1 MITITSWLFR
11 IARSRTLVGHGR
23 AIIDENQAVTEM
35 LYFNGVNGETGHYG
49 LQPMS
54 AEALVDHVLKDRY
67 SATRQLQ
74 DLQRELIDRTLNEQK
89 VLDIVASLVQDVL
102 RSPSQFPD
110 TTADWPNRAAR
121 KILAILLGDDASPFV
136 EDVQALA
143 ARLADEP
150 VETVV
155 HIVRLLNGGQGIF
168 LAQWLFRRDALLPD
182 HLRGN
187 LTSWFDQ
194 ALHMIR
200 RTYLTGD
207 GVVAGDADRLLRL
220 AWIEG
225 VTNSLDR
232 LPVTSLQML
241 PGTDGVVGPL
251 RRLVR
256 TLRALSRGWDAAAS
270 DALASD
276 TGDFGQRLAALSSLG
291 ANASWHGVVANLR
304 GVLLSLRRD
313 SPPIGVDEIQAA
325 LRDWLD
331 ELQRRVTGQ
340 LGTVPWV
347 DPGDLS
353 EAGWGIVFPATWP
366 IARQKALEV
375 ALAPLLK
382 LRARQAGGLYRV
394 YAGAEGYRP
403 GDTVR
408 GFLHRPPRHADAAN
422 PAAPDETGVPYYLLL
437 VGSPEEI
444 PFEFQYQLDVQYAVG
459 RLDFGEDIAA
469 YTNYARNVVT
479 SEAAPTRAHPQ
490 VVLFGTENPGDV
502 ATSLSAK
509 HLITPLYRHIR
520 SRIAGS
526 AWQVLSVAPA
536 HATKANLARILR
548 LKTPPALLF
557 TATHGMEFPVGDHR
571 QRPDQ
576 GALLCQ
582 DWTGEAGEVS
592 SDAYFSA
599 SDVTDDLN
607 LRGMIW
613 FAFACFGAGTPHYD
627 EYHHSAFRASS
638 QTIAEVP
645 FVAAL
650 PKAMLAL
657 RDRGALAVVG
667 HVERSWGLSFLS
679 EVQNRPVGMVG
690 RKREHVEVFAA
701 AIERM
706 LAGQPVGAALDCF
719 DMRHAAIAT
728 ELAHLYDHMRDPPTV
743 EDIYR
748 LAELWTANNDARG
761 YIIIGDPA
769 VRLGGATLQER
780 GGS

>member
-1 MITITSWLFR
+1 M
-11 IARSRTLVGHGR
+11 
-23 AIIDENQAVTEM
+23 TEI
-35 LYFNGVNGETGHYG
+35 LYFNGVNGDTGHYG

-54 AEALVDHVLKDRY
+54 AEALVDHVLNDRY

-89 VLDIVASLVQDVL
+89 VLDIVAFLVQDVL
-102 RSPSQFPD
+102 RSPSQSPD
-110 TTADWPNRAAR
+110 MTADWPNSAAR
-121 KILAILLGDDASPFV
+121 KILAILLGDDATPFV

-143 ARLADEP
+143 ARLAQEP
-150 VETVV
+150 VETAV
-155 HIVRLLNGGQGIF
+155 HIVRLLNGGQGIS
-168 LAQWLFRRDALLPD
+168 LAQWLFRRDDLLPE

-187 LTSWFDQ
+187 LTSRFDQ

-207 GVVAGDADRLLRL
+207 GVVARDADGLLRP
-220 AWIEG
+220 AWIG
-225 VTNSLDR
+225 GFASSLDR
-232 LPVTSLQML
+232 LPVTSLQVL

-256 TLRALSRGWDAAAS
+256 TLRGLSRGWDAAAS
-270 DALASD
+270 EAAPFGTVSPDA
-276 TGDFGQRLAALSSLG
+276 GDFGQRLAALSSLG
-291 ANASWHGVVANLR
+291 ADASWHGVVANLR

-313 SPPIGVDEIQAA
+313 PPPIGVDETQAA

-347 DPGDLS
+347 DPGNLS
-353 EAGWGIVFPATWP
+353 QAGWGVIFPAIWP
-366 IARQKALEV
+366 VARQEALEM
-375 ALAPLLK
+375 ALAPLLQ
-382 LRARQAGGLYRV
+382 LRAGQVGELYRF

-403 GDTVR
+403 GDTAG
-408 GFLHRPPRHADAAN
+408 GFLCRPPRHADAAN

-459 RLDFGEDIAA
+459 RLDFGEDITA
-469 YTNYARNVVT
+469 YANYARNVVAA
-479 SEAAPTRAHPQ
+479 EAAPVRAHRQ
-490 VVLFGTENPGDV
+490 VVFFGTENPGDV
-502 ATSLSAK
+502 ATSLSAN
-509 HLITPLYRHIR
+509 HLIAPLSRHIR
-520 SRIAGS
+520 SRTAGS
-526 AWQVLSVAPA
+526 AWNVLHVAPA

-548 LKTPPALLF
+548 LEMPPALLF
-557 TATHGMEFPVGDHR
+557 TATHGIEFPVGHPR
-571 QRPDQ
+571 QRLNQ

-582 DWTGEAGEVS
+582 DWSGEVGEVS
-592 SDAYFSA
+592 PDAYFSA
-599 SDVTDDLN
+599 GDVTEDLN
-607 LRGMIW
+607 LRGMIL
-613 FAFACFGAGTPHYD
+613 FAFACFSAGTPHYD
-627 EYHHSAFRASS
+627 EYHRVAFRASS
-638 QTIAEVP
+638 QAIAEVP

-679 EVQNRPVGMVG
+679 EMSSRPEGMVG

-701 AIERM
+701 AIERI
-706 LAGQPVGAALDCF
+706 LAGQPVGAALDYF

-728 ELAHLYDHMRDPPTV
+728 ELIYLYDHMRDPPTV

-761 YIIIGDPA
+761 YVIIGDPA
-769 VRLGGATLQER
+769 VRLSGATL
-780 GGS
+780 

>member
-1 MITITSWLFR
+1 
-11 IARSRTLVGHGR
+11 
-23 AIIDENQAVTEM
+23 
-35 LYFNGVNGETGHYG
+35 
-49 LQPMS
+49 MS
-54 AEALVDHVLKDRY
+54 AEALVDHVLNDRY

-89 VLDIVASLVQDVL
+89 VLDIVASLVRDVL
-102 RSPSQFPD
+102 RSASQSPD
-110 TTADWPNRAAR
+110 MIADWPNSAAR
-121 KILAILLGDDASPFV
+121 KVLAILLGDDASPFA
-136 EDVQALA
+136 EDVEALA
-143 ARLADEP
+143 ARLAQEP

-155 HIVRLLNGGQGIF
+155 HIVQLLNSGQGIP
-168 LAQWLFRRDALLPD
+168 LAQWLFRRDDHLPD

-187 LTSWFDQ
+187 LTSRFDQ
-194 ALHMIR
+194 ELSMIR
-200 RTYLTGD
+200 RMYLTGD
-207 GVVAGDADRLLRL
+207 GVVVRDADDLLRL

-225 VTNSLDR
+225 LTSSLDR
-232 LPVTSLQML
+232 LPVASLQVL
-241 PGTDGVVGPL
+241 PSTDGVVGPL

-256 TLRALSRGWDAAAS
+256 TLRGLSRGRVVAAS
-270 DALASD
+270 GPVASADVAPD

-325 LRDWLD
+325 LQDWLD
-331 ELQRRVTGQ
+331 ELQRRCTGQ

-353 EAGWGIVFPATWP
+353 EAGWGIIFPATWP
-366 IARQKALEV
+366 AARQKALKA
-375 ALAPLLK
+375 ALAPLLQ
-382 LRARQAGGLYRV
+382 LRAGQAGERYRF

-403 GDTVR
+403 GDR
-408 GFLHRPPRHADAAN
+408 ASGFLRRPPRRADAAN

-437 VGSPEEI
+437 VGSPEDI

-469 YTNYARNVVT
+469 YANYARNVVAA
-479 SEAAPTRAHPQ
+479 EAAPSRAHPQ
-490 VVLFGTENPGDV
+490 VVFFGTENPGDGV
-502 ATSLSAK
+502 TSLSAK
-509 HLITPLYRHIR
+509 HLIAPLYRHVW
-520 SRIAGS
+520 SRTAGS
-526 AWQVLSVAPA
+526 AWHVLSVAPA

-548 LKTPPALLF
+548 LETPPALLF
-557 TATHGMEFPVGDHR
+557 TATHGIEFPAGDPR
-571 QRPDQ
+571 QQLDQ

-582 DWTGEAGEVS
+582 DWTGEVGEVS
-592 SDAYFSA
+592 PDVYFSA
-599 SDVTDDLN
+599 RDVTDELN
-607 LRGMIW
+607 LRGMIL
-613 FAFACFGAGTPHYD
+613 FAFACFGAGTPRYD
-627 EYHHSAFRASS
+627 EYHRAVFRASS
-638 QTIAEVP
+638 QAIAEVP

-679 EVQNRPVGMVG
+679 EMSNRSKGMAG

-701 AIERM
+701 AIDRM
-706 LAGQPVGAALDCF
+706 LAGQPVGAALDYF

-728 ELAHLYDHMRDPPTV
+728 ELAYLYDHVRDPPTA
-743 EDIYR
+743 EDIYW

-761 YIIIGDPA
+761 YVIIGDPA
-769 VRLGGATLQER
+769 VRLGGATLQA
-780 GGS
+780 GDGS

>member
-1 MITITSWLFR
+1 M
-11 IARSRTLVGHGR
+11 
-23 AIIDENQAVTEM
+23 TEI
-35 LYFNGVNGETGHYG
+35 LYFNGVNGDTGHYG

-54 AEALVDHVLKDRY
+54 AEALVAHVLNDRY

-102 RSPSQFPD
+102 GSPSQSLD
-110 TTADWPNRAAR
+110 MSADWPNRAAR

-136 EDVQALA
+136 DDVQALA
-143 ARLADEP
+143 ARLAEEP

-155 HIVRLLNGGQGIF
+155 QIVRLLSGGQGIF
-168 LAQWLFRRDALLPD
+168 LAQWLFRRDDVLPD

-187 LTSWFDQ
+187 LTSRFDQ

-200 RTYLTGD
+200 RVYLTGG
-207 GVVAGDADRLLRL
+207 GVVAHDADRLLRL

-225 VTNSLDR
+225 LTSSLDR
-232 LPVTSLQML
+232 LPVASLQVL

-256 TLRALSRGWDAAAS
+256 TLRGLSRGWDAAGS
-270 DALASD
+270 DAVSPT

-347 DPGDLS
+347 DPGNLS
-353 EAGWGIVFPATWP
+353 EAGWGIIFPATWS
-366 IARQKALEV
+366 IARQEALEV
-375 ALAPLLK
+375 ALAPLLQ
-382 LRARQAGGLYRV
+382 LRARQAGKLYRL

-403 GDTVR
+403 GDTAR

-422 PAAPDETGVPYYLLL
+422 AAAPDETGVPYYLLL

-469 YTNYARNVVT
+469 YTNYARNVVA

-490 VVLFGTENPGDV
+490 VVLFGTENPDDV

-509 HLITPLYRHIR
+509 HLIAPLYRHIR

-526 AWQVLSVAPA
+526 AWQALSIAPE

-548 LKTPPALLF
+548 LETPPALLF
-557 TATHGMEFPVGDHR
+557 TATHGIEFPVGDPR
-571 QRPDQ
+571 QRLDQ

-582 DWTGEAGEVS
+582 DWTGEVGEVS

-599 SDVTDDLN
+599 SDVTDDL
-607 LRGMIW
+607 
-613 FAFACFGAGTPHYD
+613 
-627 EYHHSAFRASS
+627 
-638 QTIAEVP
+638 
-645 FVAAL
+645 
-650 PKAMLAL
+650 
-657 RDRGALAVVG
+657 
-667 HVERSWGLSFLS
+667 
-679 EVQNRPVGMVG
+679 
-690 RKREHVEVFAA
+690 
-701 AIERM
+701 
-706 LAGQPVGAALDCF
+706 
-719 DMRHAAIAT
+719 
-728 ELAHLYDHMRDPPTV
+728 
-743 EDIYR
+743 
-748 LAELWTANNDARG
+748 
-761 YIIIGDPA
+761 
-769 VRLGGATLQER
+769 
-780 GGS
+780 

>member
-1 MITITSWLFR
+1 
-11 IARSRTLVGHGR
+11 
-23 AIIDENQAVTEM
+23 VTEI
-35 LYFNGVNGETGHYG
+35 LYFNGVNGDTGHYG

-54 AEALVDHVLKDRY
+54 AEALVDHVLNDRY
-67 SATRQLQ
+67 SATRHLQ

-102 RSPSQFPD
+102 RSPFQSSD
-110 TTADWPNRAAR
+110 MAADWPNRAAR

-143 ARLADEP
+143 ARLAQEP

-168 LAQWLFRRDALLPD
+168 LAQWLFRRDDLLPD

-187 LTSWFDQ
+187 LTSRFDQ
-194 ALHMIR
+194 ELRMIR
-200 RTYLTGD
+200 QTYLTGG
-207 GVVAGDADRLLRL
+207 GVVAGDAHRLLRR

-225 VTNSLDR
+225 LTSSLDR
-232 LPVTSLQML
+232 LPVASLQVL
-241 PGTDGVVGPL
+241 PGTDGVLGPL

-256 TLRALSRGWDAAAS
+256 TLRGLSRGWDAAAS
-270 DALASD
+270 AAVAPD

-313 SPPIGVDEIQAA
+313 SPPIGVDQIQAA
-325 LRDWLD
+325 LGDWLD

-353 EAGWGIVFPATWP
+353 EAGWGIILPATWP
-366 IARQKALEV
+366 IARQKALEM
-375 ALAPLLK
+375 ALAPLLQ
-382 LRARQAGGLYRV
+382 LRARQAGELYRF
-394 YAGAEGYRP
+394 YSGAEGYRP

-408 GFLHRPPRHADAAN
+408 GFLHRPPRQADAAN

-444 PFEFQYQLDVQYAVG
+444 PFEFQYQLDVQYGVG

-469 YTNYARNVVT
+469 YTNYARNVVA
-479 SEAAPTRAHPQ
+479 SESARTRAHPQ
-490 VVLFGTENPGDV
+490 VVLFGTENPGDA

-509 HLITPLYRHIR
+509 HLIAPLYRHIR

-526 AWQVLSVAPA
+526 AWQVLSVTPA

-548 LKTPPALLF
+548 LETPPALLF
-557 TATHGMEFPVGDHR
+557 TATHGMEFPAGDRR
-571 QRPDQ
+571 QRLDQ

-607 LRGMIW
+607 LRGMIL

-627 EYHHSAFRASS
+627 EYHRSVFRASS
-638 QTIAEVP
+638 QAIAEVP

-679 EVQNRPVGMVG
+679 EMPNRPESMVG

-701 AIERM
+701 AIERL

-719 DMRHAAIAT
+719 DMRHAAVAT
-728 ELAHLYDHMRDPPTV
+728 ELAYLYDHMRDPPTV

-761 YIIIGDPA
+761 YIVIGDPA

>member
-1 MITITSWLFR
+1 
-11 IARSRTLVGHGR
+11 
-23 AIIDENQAVTEM
+23 VTEI
-35 LYFNGVNGETGHYG
+35 LYFNGVNGDTGHYG

-54 AEALVDHVLKDRY
+54 AEALVVHVLNDRY

-102 RSPSQFPD
+102 RSPSQSPD
-110 TTADWPNRAAR
+110 MTADWPNRAAH

-143 ARLADEP
+143 ARLAQEP

-168 LAQWLFRRDALLPD
+168 LAQWLFRRDDLLPD

-187 LTSWFDQ
+187 LTSRFDQ

-200 RTYLTGD
+200 RTYLTGG

-225 VTNSLDR
+225 LTSSLDR
-232 LPVTSLQML
+232 LPVASLQVL

-256 TLRALSRGWDAAAS
+256 TLRGLSRGWDAAGS
-270 DALASD
+270 DAVAPD

-304 GVLLSLRRD
+304 GVLLALRRD

-353 EAGWGIVFPATWP
+353 EAGWGIIFPATWP
-366 IARQKALEV
+366 IARQEALAV
-375 ALAPLLK
+375 ALAPLLR
-382 LRARQAGGLYRV
+382 LRAGQAGELYRF

-408 GFLHRPPRHADAAN
+408 AFLHRPPRHADAAN

-469 YTNYARNVVT
+469 YTNYARNVVA
-479 SEAAPTRAHPQ
+479 SEAAPTRAHPR

-509 HLITPLYRHIR
+509 HLIAPLYRHIR

-526 AWQVLSVAPA
+526 AWQVLSVAPV

-548 LKTPPALLF
+548 LETPPALLF

-571 QRPDQ
+571 QRLDQ

-627 EYHHSAFRASS
+627 EYHRSAFRASS
-638 QTIAEVP
+638 QAIAEVP

-679 EVQNRPVGMVG
+679 EMPNRPEGMVG

-701 AIERM
+701 AIERL

-728 ELAHLYDHMRDPPTV
+728 ELAYLYDHVRDPPTV

-769 VRLGGATLQER
+769 VRLGGATPQAR
-780 GGS
+780 GGN

>member
-1 MITITSWLFR
+1 MPVGYG
-11 IARSRTLVGHGR
+11 RS
-23 AIIDENQAVTEM
+23 IIDENQAVTEL
-35 LYFNGVNGETGHYG
+35 LYFNGVNGDTGHYG

-54 AEALVDHVLKDRY
+54 AEALVDHVLNDRY

-89 VLDIVASLVQDVL
+89 VLDIVAFLVQDVL
-102 RSPSQFPD
+102 RSPSRSPD
-110 TTADWPNRAAR
+110 LTADWPNSAAR
-121 KILAILLGDDASPFV
+121 TILTILLGDDATPFV

-143 ARLADEP
+143 ARLTQEP

-155 HIVRLLNGGQGIF
+155 HIVRLLNGGQGIS
-168 LAQWLFRRDALLPD
+168 LAQWLFRRDDLLPD
-182 HLRGN
+182 QLRGI
-187 LTSWFDQ
+187 LTSRFDR

-200 RTYLTGD
+200 RTYLTED
-207 GVVAGDADRLLRL
+207 EVVARDADGLLRP

-225 VTNSLDR
+225 ITSSLDR
-232 LPVTSLQML
+232 LPVASLQVL

-256 TLRALSRGWDAAAS
+256 TASEAAAS
-270 DALASD
+270 ESVASD

-313 SPPIGVDEIQAA
+313 PPPIDVRETQAA

-347 DPGDLS
+347 DPANLS
-353 EAGWGIVFPATWP
+353 EAGWGVIFPATWP
-366 IARQKALEV
+366 NARQKALEA
-375 ALAPLLK
+375 ALAPLLQ
-382 LRARQAGGLYRV
+382 LRAGQAGEFYRL

-403 GDTVR
+403 GDTAG
-408 GFLHRPPRHADAAN
+408 GFLRRPPRCADAAN
-422 PAAPDETGVPYYLLL
+422 PASPDETGVPYYLLL

-469 YTNYARNVVT
+469 YTNYARNVVAA
-479 SEAAPTRAHPQ
+479 EAAPARVHPQ
-490 VVLFGTENPGDV
+490 VVFFGTENPGDV

-509 HLITPLYRHIR
+509 HLVAPLSRHIR
-520 SRIAGS
+520 SRTAGS
-526 AWQVLSVAPA
+526 AWQVLRVAPA

-548 LKTPPALLF
+548 LEMPPALLF
-557 TATHGMEFPVGDHR
+557 TATHGIEFPAGHPR
-571 QRPDQ
+571 QRLDQ

-582 DWTGEAGEVS
+582 DWTGEVGEVS
-592 SDAYFSA
+592 PDTYFSA
-599 SDVTDDLN
+599 GDVTDDLN
-607 LRGMIW
+607 LRGMIL

-627 EYHHSAFRASS
+627 EYHRAAFRASS
-638 QTIAEVP
+638 RAIAEVP

-650 PKAMLAL
+650 PKALLAL

-679 EVQNRPVGMVG
+679 EMPIRPEGMAG

-701 AIERM
+701 AIELI
-706 LAGQPVGAALDCF
+706 LAGQPVGAALDYF
-719 DMRHAAIAT
+719 NTRHAAIAT
-728 ELAHLYDHMRDPPTV
+728 ELVYLYDHMRDPPTV

-748 LAELWTANNDARG
+748 LAELWTAHNDARG

-769 VRLGGATLQER
+769 VRLSGVTL
-780 GGS
+780 